1 MSDVIPVWLVED
13 DEAFRSSVASAL
25 WLVEGVACTGAYGS
39 VEAALEDA
47 RHAPPPAVL
56 LLDVNLPGTSGLQG
70 MQAFRKA
77 MPGTRIVM
85 LTVHDD
91 AETIFHALEGG
102 ASGYVVKGGP
112 LPRLVEAIK
121 EAASG
126 GMLLPPAVARRVQE
140 HFQRVPTHPEYG
152 LTAREQEVLRLMC
165 DGHAQKQIA
174 DRLFVSPA
182 TVNTHV
188 QTLYE
193 KLHVHTGTAAVSK
206 AIRERLV

>member
-85 LTVHDD
+85 LTVHGD
-91 AETIFHALEGG
+91 
-102 ASGYVVKGGP
+102 VVKGGP